1 MNARQLNLVIY
12 ASLSFFLAGSTTTW
26 AQDASEIQR
35 RLNAETLN
43 KSFSVPSDAELTS
56 ALKEATRKGVSQIA
70 APTPAPAC
78 IGLGCVAGQNY
89 GYGSYFGGYAR
100 PYYGGYYGRGSY
112 LPYYYGW

>member
-1 MNARQLNLVIY
+1 MSAKQPNLMIY
-12 ASLSFFLAGSTTTW
+12 AGLLFFLAGSTAAW
-26 AQDASEIQR
+26 AQDISEIQR

-43 KSFSVPSDAELTS
+43 RPFNVPSDAELTS

-70 APTPAPAC
+70 APSPAPAC
-78 IGLGCVAGQNY
+78 IGLGCVSGRNY

-100 PYYGGYYGRGSY
+100 PYYGGYYGLGSY